1 MKPVLK
7 QLFFSPG
14 AEDTGYSKN
23 KPILPSLL
31 THVAHCVASQHQG
44 PHSGSLALPSSSYS
58 ESLGVNLG
66 MNTGSFHFL
75 FKKKKKQRSLVCSWA
90 VSFYPHAFFLNHI
103 PKMASVPIKAKFH
116 IYRTKFTLEQRD
128 V

>member
-14 AEDTGYSKN
+14 TEDTGYSKN

-31 THVAHCVASQHQG
+31 THVARCVASQHQG
-44 PHSGSLALPSSSYS
+44 PHSGSMALPISSYS

-75 FKKKKKQRSLVCSWA
+75 FGKKKKQRSLVCSWA
-90 VSFYPHAFFLNHI
+90 VSFYPYSFFLNHI
-103 PKMASVPIKAKFH
+103 PKMALVSIKAKFKSLTF
-116 IYRTKFTLEQRD
+116 IELSSL
-128 V
+128 

>member
-14 AEDTGYSKN
+14 TEDTGYSKN

-44 PHSGSLALPSSSYS
+44 PHSGSLALPISSYS

-75 FKKKKKQRSLVCSWA
+75 FEKKKKNRDHWCALGLFLFIPTP
-90 VSFYPHAFFLNHI
+90 SF
-103 PKMASVPIKAKFH
+103 
-116 IYRTKFTLEQRD
+116 
-128 V
+128 

>member
-14 AEDTGYSKN
+14 TEDTGYSKN

-44 PHSGSLALPSSSYS
+44 PHSGSLALPISSYS

-75 FKKKKKQRSLVCSWA
+75 SEKKKKTEIIGVLLGC
-90 VSFYPHAFFLNHI
+90 FFLSLLLFEPHSKDGIGVN
-103 PKMASVPIKAKFH
+103 KSQV
-116 IYRTKFTLEQRD
+116 
-128 V
+128 